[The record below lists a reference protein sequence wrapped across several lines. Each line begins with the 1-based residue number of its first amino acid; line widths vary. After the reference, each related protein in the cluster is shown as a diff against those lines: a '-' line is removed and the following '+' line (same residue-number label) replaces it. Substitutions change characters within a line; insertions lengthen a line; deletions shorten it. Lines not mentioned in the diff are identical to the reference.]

1 MLGGRWLSPDCWI
14 RTDAMKEEKAK
25 GHLAMLLATVAFGLN
40 GPFSNALLIDGV
52 LSPWLHMAC
61 RFGTSC
67 VVFWLTSLLVPSG
80 RRVEARDAWLLIGA
94 SLTGVLGNQ
103 GLFAF
108 AISMTTPLRQSL
120 MTTMGPIFTMFLAA
134 IFLKE
139 PLTWKKVLGVL
150 VGLSG
155 VLLLMLSKGGDAGSG
170 TRAVVGQ
177 LIALLATFSYT
188 LYLTVF
194 KRLIDKYSP
203 LELMKWLFLIS
214 FLIVLPFS
222 IGPAV
227 EMPWREMDGI
237 FYFRLGFVVLA
248 ATVMAYLLVP
258 YAQQRLRPTVIAV
271 YNYGNPVI
279 ATTAGLLMGLETFT
293 VTKMVAGVLVI
304 LGVVIVTQSKS
315 RRDLKRGR

>member
-1 MLGGRWLSPDCWI
+1 M
-14 RTDAMKEEKAK
+14 MKEEKVK
-25 GHLAMLLATVAFGLN
+25 GHLAMLLATIAFGLN

-67 VVFWLTSLLVPSG
+67 VVFWLASLVVPAG

-227 EMPWREMDGI
+227 EMPWREMDGT

>member
-1 MLGGRWLSPDCWI
+1 M
-14 RTDAMKEEKAK
+14 K
-25 GHLAMLLATVAFGLN
+25 GHLAMLLATIAFGLN
-40 GPFSNALLIDGV
+40 GPFSKALLIDGV

-61 RFGTSC
+61 RFEASC
-67 VVFWLTSLLVPSG
+67 VVFWLASLVMPAG

-170 TRAVVGQ
+170 SRAVAGQ

-188 LYLTVF
+188 LYLTLF

-214 FLIVLPFS
+214 LLIVLPFS

-227 EMPWREMDGI
+227 EMPWREMDGT
-237 FYFRLGFVVLA
+237 FFFRLGFVVLA

>member
-1 MLGGRWLSPDCWI
+1 MDRERL
-14 RTDAMKEEKAK
+14 K
-25 GHLAMLLATVAFGLN
+25 GHLAMLLATIAFGLN
-40 GPFSNALLIDGV
+40 GPFSNAMLIDGT

-61 RFGTSC
+61 RFGVSC
-67 VVFWLTSLLVPSG
+67 GVYWLVSLFFPS
-80 RRVEARDAWLLIGA
+80 RRRIEARDAWLLVGA

-134 IFLKE
+134 FFLKE
-139 PLTWKKVLGVL
+139 PVTWKKALGVL
-150 VGLSG
+150 IGLSG
-155 VLLLMLSKGGDAGSG
+155 VLLLMLSKGGEAGSG
-170 TRAVVGQ
+170 TEAVVGQ
-177 LIALLATFSYT
+177 GIALLATLSYT

-214 FLIVLPFS
+214 FVIVLPFS
-222 IGPAV
+222 VEPAMA
-227 EMPWREMDGI
+227 MPWGEMDGT
-237 FYFRLGFVVLA
+237 FYFELGFVVLA

-258 YAQQRLRPTVIAV
+258 YAQKRLRPTVIAV

-279 ATTAGLLMGLETFT
+279 ATTAGLMMGLENFT
-293 VTKMVAGVLVI
+293 LSKVLAGVLVI

-315 RRDLKRGR
+315 RRDLRRRHG

>member
-1 MLGGRWLSPDCWI
+1 
-14 RTDAMKEEKAK
+14 MKEDKVR
-25 GHLAMLLATVAFGLN
+25 GHLAMLVATIAFGLN
-40 GPFSNALLIDGV
+40 GPFSNALLIDGT

-61 RFGTSC
+61 RFGTAC
-67 VVFWLTSLLVPSG
+67 ILFWLASLVVPTG

-120 MTTMGPIFTMFLAA
+120 MTTMGPIFTMLLAA
-134 IFLKE
+134 LFLKE
-139 PLTWKKVLGVL
+139 PVTRKKVLGVL

-155 VLLLMLSKGGDAGSG
+155 VLLLMLTKGGDAGSG
-170 TRAVVGQ
+170 TRAIVGQ

-222 IGPAV
+222 IGPAI
-227 EMPWREMDGI
+227 EMPWREMDGT
-237 FYFRLGFVVLA
+237 FFFQLGFIVLA
-248 ATVMAYLLVP
+248 ATVLAYLMVP
-258 YAQQRLRPTVIAV
+258 YAQRRLRPTVIAV

-279 ATTAGLLMGLETFT
+279 ATTAGLMMGLETFT
-293 VTKMVAGVLVI
+293 VAKMVAGVLVI

-315 RRDLKRGR
+315 RQDLKRGR